1 MRWKINFGQGPEGLA
16 MEGLAMEG
24 LAIDFDSVLAGDT
37 TR

>member
-1 MRWKINFGQGPEGLA
+1 MRWKINFGQGP
-16 MEGLAMEG
+16 EGLAMEG